1 MSPSSNKSTVAL
13 RTNQYHDTELARN
26 QSYVRAIPSR
36 SGIAGFQPRARSLV
50 TSKSLRGVPSGFVLS
65 QASSPS
71 NPTTSQINSASSRI
85 EISSPQPTLMISGES
100 RSEEHTSELQS
111 P

>member
-1 MSPSSNKSTVAL
+1 MSPSLNKLTVAL

-26 QSYVRAIPSR
+26 HSYVRAIPSH

-50 TSKSLRGVPSGFVLS
+50 TSKSLRDVPSGFVVS
-65 QASSPS
+65 QESSPS

-85 EISSPQPTLMISGES
+85 QMSSPQPTLLFSV
-100 RSEEHTSELQS
+100 
-111 P
+111 